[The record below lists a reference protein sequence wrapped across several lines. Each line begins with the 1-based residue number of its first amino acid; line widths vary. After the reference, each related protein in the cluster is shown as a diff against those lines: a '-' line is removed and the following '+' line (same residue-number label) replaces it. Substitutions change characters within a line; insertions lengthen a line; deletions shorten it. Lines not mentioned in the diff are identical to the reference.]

1 MTIADDVT
9 APRFIGSSDDVLSA
23 SIVLA
28 SASMTRRALLE
39 GAGVPHIVEPSRVD
53 EDEIKIS
60 LRAERASGTDIAEV
74 LAEAK
79 AMYVSRKHPE
89 KMVLGA
95 DQVLECDGETFDKPV
110 DRDDALSQL
119 QTLRGK
125 RHSLISYAVIS
136 RGGQRIWQAVD
147 RATLEIRA
155 DASDAFFNAYLDAAG
170 DDAFN
175 GPGAYRIESLG
186 AQLFSRVEGSHFTI
200 LGLPMMALL
209 DYLRANGVLR
219 T

>member
-1 MTIADDVT
+1 MSADT
-9 APRFIGSSDDVLSA
+9 PLRFIGSHDHPADA
-23 SIVLA
+23 PIILA
-28 SASMTRRALLE
+28 SASITRRSLLE

-60 LRAERASGTDIAEV
+60 LRAEGADGTAIAEV

-79 AMYVSRKHPE
+79 AMYVSRKHPDR
-89 KMVLGA
+89 MVLGA
-95 DQVLECDGETFDKPV
+95 DQVLECDGQTYDKPV
-110 DRDDALSQL
+110 DLDDAFSQL
-119 QTLRGK
+119 QALRGK
-125 RHSLISYAVIS
+125 PHRLISYAVMA

-155 DASDAFFNAYLDAAG
+155 DASDDFLHAYLEAAG

-175 GPGAYRIESLG
+175 GPGGYRIESLG
-186 AQLFSRVEGSHFTI
+186 VQLFSRIDGSHFTI
-200 LGLPMMALL
+200 LGLPMLALL
-209 DYLRANGVLR
+209 DYLRANGVLK

>member
-1 MTIADDVT
+1 MTISGT
-9 APRFIGSSDDVLSA
+9 FPNPRFIGSPEVESSVPV
-23 SIVLA
+23 VLA
-28 SASMTRRALLE
+28 SGSATRRMLLE
-39 GAGVPHIVEPSRVD
+39 GAGIPHIVEPSHVD

-60 LRAERASGTDIAEV
+60 LRAEGACAADIAEV

-95 DQVLECDGETFDKPV
+95 DQVLECNGATFDKPV

-119 QTLRGK
+119 QILRGQ
-125 RHSLISYAVIS
+125 RHSLISYAVIV
-136 RGGQRIWQAVD
+136 RGRQRIWQAVD
-147 RATLEIRA
+147 RATLEVRA
-155 DASDAFFNAYLDAAG
+155 DASDDFLHAYLDAAG

-175 GPGAYRIESLG
+175 GPGGYRIESLG
-186 AQLFSRVEGSHFTI
+186 AQLFSKIDGSHFTI